1 MIKIGEFSK
10 LSHLIIKAL
19 RFYEKEGLL
28 IPEAIDERTG
38 YRYYQTSQLE
48 NATKIKAY
56 RQLGLTIEEI
66 KAIQNGA
73 DLKLILAAKAEVLK
87 KQKETIDV
95 RLSIINHILEENE
108 MKYQVTLKEIPSV
121 IVYYTELRV
130 MAFSDMMKLIPELGA
145 ECRRLNPQI
154 KCAKPGYEFC
164 EYLDE
169 EYKQSDILI
178 RHNEVVDQMGKESDR
193 IKFREVPAVRVLSIL
208 HRGAYDEIGEAY
220 AYIMKYAE
228 DNGYK
233 VSGFARECY
242 IDGIWNK
249 ESVEDW
255 LTEIQLPI
263 EEEL

>member
-1 MIKIGEFSK
+1 MLKIGEFSK
-10 LSHLIIKAL
+10 LSHLTIKAL

-28 IPEAIDERTG
+28 TPKSIDDKTG
-38 YRYYQTSQLE
+38 YRFYETRQLE
-48 NATKIKAY
+48 DAMKIKSY

-73 DLKLILAAKAEVLK
+73 NLKSILAEKAEVLK
-87 KQKETIDV
+87 KQKEDIDI

-108 MKYQVTLKEIPSV
+108 IKYQVTVKVIPSV
-121 IVYYTELRV
+121 IVYYTEIKV
-130 MAFSDMMKLIPELGA
+130 NTFSDMMKLIPEFGK
-145 ECRRLNPQI
+145 ECRTLNTQI
-154 KCAKPGYEFC
+154 KCAEPRYEFC

-178 RHNEVVDQMGKESDR
+178 RHSEAVDRIGIESDR
-193 IKFREVPAVRVLSIL
+193 IKFKKIPEVRVLSIL
-208 HRGAYDEIGEAY
+208 HRGSYDEVGEAY
-220 AYIMKYAE
+220 AYIMKYVE

-233 VSGFARECY
+233 VSGLARECY

-263 EEEL
+263 KERL

>member
-10 LSHLIIKAL
+10 LSHLTIKAL
-19 RFYEKEGLL
+19 RFYEKKGLL

-48 NATKIKAY
+48 SATKIKAY

-73 DLKLILAAKAEVLK
+73 DLKLI
-87 KQKETIDV
+87 
-95 RLSIINHILEENE
+95 
-108 MKYQVTLKEIPSV
+108 
-121 IVYYTELRV
+121 
-130 MAFSDMMKLIPELGA
+130 PELGA

-154 KCAKPGYEFC
+154 KCAEPGYEFC

-220 AYIMKYAE
+220 AYIMKYCR
-228 DNGYK
+228 G
-233 VSGFARECY
+233 
-242 IDGIWNK
+242 
-249 ESVEDW
+249 
-255 LTEIQLPI
+255 
-263 EEEL
+263 